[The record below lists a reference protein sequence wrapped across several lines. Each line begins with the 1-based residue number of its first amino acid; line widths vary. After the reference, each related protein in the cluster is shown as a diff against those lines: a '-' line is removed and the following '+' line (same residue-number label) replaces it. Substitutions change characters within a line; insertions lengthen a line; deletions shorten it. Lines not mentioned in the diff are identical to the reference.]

1 MVKRSLD
8 FRKSANGSYEA
19 FYNNSSI
26 GVSFFIPD
34 QYTIDDYKDKIAYLD
49 SGIFNSY
56 LNIKDE
62 ELDGVKDYSKYKEIS
77 KVKEIVK
84 NSVKQR
90 DSFNEVTIL

>member
-34 QYTIDDYKDKIAYLD
+34 QYTIDDYKDSLP
-49 SGIFNSY
+49 
-56 LNIKDE
+56 
-62 ELDGVKDYSKYKEIS
+62 
-77 KVKEIVK
+77 
-84 NSVKQR
+84 
-90 DSFNEVTIL
+90 